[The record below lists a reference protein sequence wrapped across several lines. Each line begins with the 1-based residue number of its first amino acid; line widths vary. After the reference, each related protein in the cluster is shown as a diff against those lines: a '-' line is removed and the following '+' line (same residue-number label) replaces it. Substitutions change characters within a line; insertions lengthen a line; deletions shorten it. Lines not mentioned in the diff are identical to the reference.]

1 MKLKFLCLNLWQG
14 GNLFDE
20 ILAFIRAENP
30 DVIALQEVYDGH
42 DPNWER
48 KYRSMDELR
57 AALGYPHEHFG
68 PTFLEIKDFGKIEQ
82 GNAVLSRVPILKSDV
97 VFFDVPYGEREEIPV
112 NFPTTPR
119 SLEHVVLDVGGTQ
132 LNVFNTQ
139 GVWGEDGR
147 DSERR
152 INMGRVIAEE
162 VAGKDRVILAGDF
175 NVNPDTETI
184 AQIERELTN
193 VFKGE
198 LVTTFNMKHKT
209 NGGFA
214 TAVVDMI
221 FVSPEMKVLDHRCPA
236 VNVTDHLPLVATI
249 EIPG

>member
-1 MKLKFLCLNLWQG
+1 MKLKFLCINLWQG
-14 GNLFDE
+14 GNLFEE

-30 DVIALQEVYDGH
+30 DVIAMQEVYDGH
-42 DPNWER
+42 DPSWER

-57 AALGYPHEHFG
+57 AALGYPYEHFS
-68 PTFLEIKDFGKIEQ
+68 PAFLEIKDFGKIEQ
-82 GNAVLSRVPILKSDV
+82 GNAVLSRFPILGSDT
-97 VFFDVPYGEREEIPV
+97 VFFDIPYGEREEIPV

-119 SLEHVVLDVGGTQ
+119 SLEHVRLGLNGTE
-132 LNVFNTQ
+132 LSVFNTQ

-147 DSERR
+147 DNERR
-152 INMGRVIAEE
+152 INMGKVIAAQ
-162 VAGKDRVILAGDF
+162 VADKAPVILAGDF

-209 NGGFA
+209 HPGFA
-214 TAVVDMI
+214 TAVVDMM
-221 FVSPEMKVLDHRCPA
+221 FVSADVTVLAHNCPQ
-236 VNVTDHLPLVATI
+236 VNVTDHLPLLATF
-249 EIPG
+249 EIR